1 MRNQSEDKIMLTF
14 IRHGETQANKER
26 RYLGKTDEP
35 LTESGRNTLLAYR
48 ENCVYP
54 PVKYLFTSPMIRC
67 VETAHILYPELQPMI
82 IPEWTELDF
91 GRFEYKNYEELK
103 DDETYQEWVDSGG
116 ALGFPEGES
125 LSHFSSR
132 CEKGFFRMCDALR
145 GMLEK
150 DADGTGILVG
160 RKLDER
166 ILAGRDLEE
175 QTSVGLIVHGGVIM
189 ALLSAH
195 NGNDYFT
202 YQVSNGK
209 GYVCSMAGDDYRNIP
224 WQDGALLSPESVKI
238 RIIREL

>member
-14 IRHGETQANKER
+14 IRHGETQANKEQ

-35 LTESGRNTLLAYR
+35 LAESGRNILSAYR
-48 ENCVYP
+48 EKHVYP

-67 VETAHILYPELQPMI
+67 VETAHILYPQLQPMI

-103 DDETYQEWVDSGG
+103 DDETYQKWVDSGG
-116 ALGFPEGES
+116 VLGFPEGES
-125 LSHFSSR
+125 LSHFSRR
-132 CEKGFFRMCDALR
+132 CEKGFYRMCDALR
-145 GMLEK
+145 EMLEK
-150 DADGTGILVG
+150 DAD
-160 RKLDER
+160 DAE
-166 ILAGRDLEE
+166 
-175 QTSVGLIVHGGVIM
+175 TSVGLIVHGGVIM